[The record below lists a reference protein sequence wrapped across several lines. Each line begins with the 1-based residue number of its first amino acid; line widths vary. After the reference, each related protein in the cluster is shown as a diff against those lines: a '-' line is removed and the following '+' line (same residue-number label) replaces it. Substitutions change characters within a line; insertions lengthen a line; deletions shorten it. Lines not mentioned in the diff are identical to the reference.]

1 MSKPANMSSRAG
13 EQFQL
18 VQTKASDFNE
28 GNVLYSIT
36 VNLYVD
42 VSQINK
48 ERFMF
53 QVFKI

>member
-18 VQTKASDFNE
+18 VQTKASDFIE

-42 VSQINK
+42 VS
-48 ERFMF
+48 
-53 QVFKI
+53 

>member
-18 VQTKASDFNE
+18 VQTKASDSIE
-28 GNVLYSIT
+28 GNVFFYIT

-42 VSQINK
+42 VS
-48 ERFMF
+48 
-53 QVFKI
+53 